1 MSTKSRQCGNT
12 ARYPQHT
19 ITKGV
24 IMNQAN
30 YINIRHS
37 VYDAICITPDKAGAW
52 LVTDVR
58 CDRIVAAAQGD
69 FRAIT
74 ATLDRMTRDGE
85 LADILPALV
94 DWSHEAARTA
104 A

>member
-1 MSTKSRQCGNT
+1 MN
-12 ARYPQHT
+12 ARDYS
-19 ITKGV
+19 
-24 IMNQAN
+24 
-30 YINIRHS
+30 NIRHA
-37 VYDAICITPDKAGAW
+37 VYSAVYITPDRGDW
-52 LVTDVR
+52 LVTGIKF
-58 CDRIVAAAQGD
+58 DRIISAAQGD

>member
-1 MSTKSRQCGNT
+1 MN
-12 ARYPQHT
+12 ARDYS
-19 ITKGV
+19 
-24 IMNQAN
+24 
-30 YINIRHS
+30 NIRHA
-37 VYDAICITPDKAGAW
+37 VYSAVYITPDRGGW
-52 LVTDVR
+52 LVTGIKF
-58 CDRIVAAAQGD
+58 DRIISAAQGD

-85 LADILPALV
+85 LADILPAIV

>member
-1 MSTKSRQCGNT
+1 
-12 ARYPQHT
+12 
-19 ITKGV
+19 
-24 IMNQAN
+24 MNAKD

-37 VYDAICITPDKAGAW
+37 VYDAICIPPDRGGR
-52 LVTDVR
+52 LETDVKF
-58 CDRIVAAAQGD
+58 DRIVSAAQGD
-69 FRAIT
+69 YSAID
-74 ATLDRMTRDGE
+74 ATLDRMSHDGE

>member
-1 MSTKSRQCGNT
+1 
-12 ARYPQHT
+12 
-19 ITKGV
+19 
-24 IMNQAN
+24 MNAKD

-37 VYDAICITPDKAGAW
+37 VYDAICITPDREGW

-58 CDRIVAAAQGD
+58 FDRIVSAAQGD

-94 DWSHEAARTA
+94 GWSHEAARTA

>member
-1 MSTKSRQCGNT
+1 MN
-12 ARYPQHT
+12 ARDYS
-19 ITKGV
+19 
-24 IMNQAN
+24 
-30 YINIRHS
+30 NIRHA
-37 VYDAICITPDKAGAW
+37 VYSAVYITPDREGW

-58 CDRIVAAAQGD
+58 FDRIISAAQGD

>member
-1 MSTKSRQCGNT
+1 MN
-12 ARYPQHT
+12 ARDYS
-19 ITKGV
+19 
-24 IMNQAN
+24 
-30 YINIRHS
+30 NIRHA
-37 VYDAICITPDKAGAW
+37 VYSAVYITPDRGGW
-52 LVTDVR
+52 LVTDVKF
-58 CDRIVAAAQGD
+58 DRIISAAQGA

>member
-1 MSTKSRQCGNT
+1 MNTKD
-12 ARYPQHT
+12 
-19 ITKGV
+19 
-24 IMNQAN
+24 

-37 VYDAICITPDKAGAW
+37 VYDAICITPDREGW

-58 CDRIVAAAQGD
+58 FDRIVSAAQGD

-74 ATLDRMTRDGE
+74 ATLDRMSHDGE
-85 LADILPALV
+85 LADILPAIV
-94 DWSHEAARTA
+94 EWSREAARTA

>member
-1 MSTKSRQCGNT
+1 
-12 ARYPQHT
+12 
-19 ITKGV
+19 
-24 IMNQAN
+24 MNAKD
-30 YINIRHS
+30 YSNIRHA
-37 VYDAICITPDKAGAW
+37 VYSAVYITPDREGW
-52 LVTDVR
+52 LVTGIKF
-58 CDRIVAAAQGD
+58 DRIISAARGD

-94 DWSHEAARTA
+94 DWSREAARTA

>member
-1 MSTKSRQCGNT
+1 
-12 ARYPQHT
+12 
-19 ITKGV
+19 
-24 IMNQAN
+24 MNAKD

-37 VYDAICITPDKAGAW
+37 VYDAICITPDREGW

-58 CDRIVAAAQGD
+58 FDRIVSAAQGD

-74 ATLDRMTRDGE
+74 ATLDRMSHDGE

-94 DWSHEAARTA
+94 DWSREAARTA